1 MSQTISNAASAAA
14 SASSTSSAAA
24 SDPLARLNAA
34 ESALDKATSSAHA
47 VVSNPLWTPELVR
60 FLAIAILIFTF
71 GALLLGAVLLWREKA
86 QGNQILRVF
95 GVITI
100 IGISSL
106 LLIVGF
112 SNEQLTPIIGLFGAI
127 AGYLLGKDAQK
138 DP

>member
-14 SASSTSSAAA
+14 SSAAA

-34 ESALDKATSSAHA
+34 ESALDKATSTAHA
-47 VVSNPLWTPELVR
+47 VASNPLWTPELVR

-71 GALLLGAVLLWREKA
+71 GALVLGAVLLWREKA

-95 GVITI
+95 GVISI